1 MVLMYPFVLLS
12 QLIAKAIKRSDEP
25 TVERSEVVALA
36 EIGRREGVFSLQEAK
51 ILTNIIKLRSITV
64 RDIMTPR
71 TVMVAAREDMTIG
84 EFQADKTFHRYSR
97 IPLYKSSKDNITGF
111 IHKHDLLHID
121 HEKIKTETTLLK
133 SLSRPL
139 PVIHQYQNLYS
150 TYQFMVQ
157 ESAHIALVVEEF
169 GGTAGL
175 VTMEDIIET
184 LLGME
189 IMDEF
194 DDTKDMR
201 EYARARWRDRAA
213 RMGLKMEGNN
223 IEETTN

>member
-1 MVLMYPFVLLS
+1 
-12 QLIAKAIKRSDEP
+12 
-25 TVERSEVVALA
+25 
-36 EIGRREGVFSLQEAK
+36 
-51 ILTNIIKLRSITV
+51 
-64 RDIMTPR
+64 
-71 TVMVAAREDMTIG
+71 
-84 EFQADKTFHRYSR
+84 
-97 IPLYKSSKDNITGF
+97 
-111 IHKHDLLHID
+111 
-121 HEKIKTETTLLK
+121 
-133 SLSRPL
+133 
-139 PVIHQYQNLYS
+139 
-150 TYQFMVQ
+150 
-157 ESAHIALVVEEF
+157 VVEEF